1 MQTGDLIKK
10 VRLQAGLTQAELAE
24 RLGVT
29 PQAISQ
35 YERGVK
41 KPKYETIRRI
51 ADAVGCHPLE
61 LIPED
66 DVKHTPGI
74 LAFSMRQMADSVT
87 NIDELISKDS
97 KERKY
102 KQELLDSFGRLNED
116 GKITAIR
123 RLYDL
128 TFVND
133 YCYYAK
139 DYKEQFQADEKLIA
153 RNEQEVLEC
162 KDKEQDY
169 LLKAINEMTQLNAW
183 GKREAE
189 QFIYELSKIVY
200 YQRPTEPA
208 QTAPSAP
215 DDKEPAEK

>member
-1 MQTGDLIKK
+1 MQTGDLIKE
-10 VRLQAGLTQAELAE
+10 VRIHAGLTQAELAE

-41 KPKYETIRRI
+41 KPKYETLRRI

-66 DVKHTPGI
+66 DIKHTPGM
-74 LAFSMRQMADSVT
+74 LALSVRRMADGVS
-87 NIDELISKDS
+87 NFDELISNDS

-102 KQELLDSFGRLNED
+102 KQDLLDAFDRLNED
-116 GKITAIR
+116 GKITAIG

-139 DYKEQFQADEKLIA
+139 DYKEQFQADKKEVA
-153 RNEQEVLEC
+153 QNEQEVLKC

-169 LLKAINEMTQLNAW
+169 LLKAINEMTQLNAK

-189 QFIYELSKIVY
+189 QFLYELSKIVY
-200 YQRPTEPA
+200 YQRPAEGA
-208 QTAPSAP
+208 QTVPGAP

>member
-87 NIDELISKDS
+87 
-97 KERKY
+97 KY
-102 KQELLDSFGRLNED
+102 
-116 GKITAIR
+116 
-123 RLYDL
+123 
-128 TFVND
+128 
-133 YCYYAK
+133 
-139 DYKEQFQADEKLIA
+139 
-153 RNEQEVLEC
+153 
-162 KDKEQDY
+162 
-169 LLKAINEMTQLNAW
+169 
-183 GKREAE
+183 
-189 QFIYELSKIVY
+189 
-200 YQRPTEPA
+200 
-208 QTAPSAP
+208 
-215 DDKEPAEK
+215 